1 MRADD
6 SAGGIPAV
14 VLLSGGLDSMVV
26 AALAS
31 ERGHAIHALSVDYG
45 QRHRRE
51 LDAARAIAERL
62 KVARH
67 VVLPLDL
74 TVFGGSALTADIAV
88 PKGGIETGIPVTYV
102 PARNLVFLAL
112 TTAFAES
119 VSARDLFIGV
129 NAIDYS
135 GYPDCRPEFIAS
147 FAETARLGT
156 KAGAEGRPFTIHA
169 PLQHMGKAEIAAECA
184 RLGLDPAWS
193 WSCYDPHLDGLACG
207 TCDSC
212 RLRRKGFADAGV
224 TDSTPYA

>member
-74 TVFGGSALTADIAV
+74 TVEVPCTAVGQLPDGREDGVLVSTAPREAGENAAARALMVSVAGPDV
-88 PKGGIETGIPVTYV
+88 EVRS
-102 PARNLVFLAL
+102 RN
-112 TTAFAES
+112 E
-119 VSARDLFIGV
+119 IGRAHV
-129 NAIDYS
+129 
-135 GYPDCRPEFIAS
+135 
-147 FAETARLGT
+147 
-156 KAGAEGRPFTIHA
+156 
-169 PLQHMGKAEIAAECA
+169 
-184 RLGLDPAWS
+184 
-193 WSCYDPHLDGLACG
+193 
-207 TCDSC
+207 
-212 RLRRKGFADAGV
+212 
-224 TDSTPYA
+224 